1 MSLRKFTEHVRPR
14 SQVCLQAEHEA
25 VRAQAAAASR
35 AAEAAEKRCE
45 ELQWRLQQQDAALA
59 QRARLAEEA
68 RAATEG
74 LSKVHCSLG
83 HVHYFHPKIWRQLWE
98 HH

>member
-1 MSLRKFTEHVRPR
+1 MRLCSGRFQQHHSIVF
-14 SQVCLQAEHEA
+14 SSNAHLQAEHEP

-35 AAEAAEKRCE
+35 AAEAAETRCG

-68 RAATEG
+68 RTATEG

-83 HVHYFHPKIWRQLWE
+83 HVHRNDLKV
-98 HH
+98 